1 MRMRVSRN
9 ACTHAYISACVCV
22 RACVRACVLLCVYV
36 CACVCAYVEE
46 HWFTGSRQARRQT
59 LDWGV
64 RGDGFQTCLGG
75 GEEIAYRTMAI
86 FAWGTAYRTMASRI

>member
-1 MRMRVSRN
+1 MPIYLRV
-9 ACTHAYISACVCV
+9 CVCV
-22 RACVRACVLLCVYV
+22 RACVRACLCVYV

-64 RGDGFQTCLGG
+64 RGDGFRTCLGG
-75 GEEIAYRTMAI
+75 GGGGGNRLSYNGDLCMGNRLPYNGKSHIA
-86 FAWGTAYRTMASRI
+86 